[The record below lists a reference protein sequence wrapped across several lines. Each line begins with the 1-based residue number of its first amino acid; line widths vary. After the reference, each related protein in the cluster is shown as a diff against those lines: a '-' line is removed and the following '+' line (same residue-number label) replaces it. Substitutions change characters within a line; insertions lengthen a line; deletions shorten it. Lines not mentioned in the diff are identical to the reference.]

1 MQPVYVPKKPEE
13 KAMQRA
19 LMQYFL
25 PANFRT
31 VRKAL
36 QTANREDLIG
46 TGKNAL
52 VPPERTKEPMDRGRN
67 PQRRNE
73 IPPKKGKQTK
83 KSVDKRRRNG

>member
-1 MQPVYVPKKPEE
+1 VPKDPSE

-25 PANFRT
+25 PANFRM

-36 QTANREDLIG
+36 KLADREDLIG

-52 VPPERTKEPMDRGRN
+52 VPPERIEKSR
-67 PQRRNE
+67 E
-73 IPPKKGKQTK
+73 IPKKKGKQAK
-83 KSVDKRRRNG
+83 KTVDKRRRNG

>member
-1 MQPVYVPKKPEE
+1 
-13 KAMQRA
+13 MQRA

-25 PANFRT
+25 PANFNT

-36 QTANREDLIG
+36 RLCSREDLIG

-52 VPPERTKEPMDRGRN
+52 VPPERTPNERKI
-67 PQRRNE
+67 PQ
-73 IPPKKGKQTK
+73 KKGKQTK

>member
-1 MQPVYVPKKPEE
+1 MQPVYVPKTPQE

-25 PANFRT
+25 PSNFNT

-36 QTANREDLIG
+36 RQGHREDLIG
-46 TGKNAL
+46 TDRHAL
-52 VPPERTKEPMDRGRN
+52 VPPERTEKPRKSPQKYTKEA
-67 PQRRNE
+67 
-73 IPPKKGKQTK
+73 K